1 MTQSINGEEQ
11 VQTWNLSTR
20 LTDIR
25 EATQRYFEI
34 ADEFL
39 YENKL
44 LFYIKPE
51 SNLKKK
57 FKNFYKE
64 LKTIGEF
71 YPFLDKE
78 GNKIKLTIVEGVK
91 PPEPKRKVP
100 IILLIITLITA
111 SLDGYLNAF
120 NPVYN
125 DIMSN
130 YNPINTLILYVI
142 AIIGIVGIHELG
154 HKYILYKYG
163 IKSDWPKFIPGVP
176 GVLPTFGAVISQ
188 KEPAVNRDELFDI
201 GMAGPL
207 SGFIITLLVS
217 MYSSITVPIISQQQF
232 NILIEKYG
240 EGTPIPVPLI
250 YIIIQDYIRPV
261 SPEQVVIMTP
271 ILWATII
278 GFFITGL
285 NLLPAWQLDGGHMAR
300 AFAGEKYHGVLTM
313 ISILILFLLK
323 FWLMAALVL
332 GLYLL
337 SGGRSARPLD
347 DISPLSLGRKIMF
360 VIMLILAI
368 LCLPS
373 F

>member
-1 MTQSINGEEQ
+1 ME
-11 VQTWNLSTR
+11 TWNLSTR
-20 LTDIR
+20 LTEIR
-25 EATQRYFEI
+25 EITLKYFEI
-34 ADEFL
+34 VDEL
-39 YENKL
+39 LIENRL
-44 LFYIKPE
+44 LFYANPEPGIKE
-51 SNLKKK
+51 K
-57 FKNFYKE
+57 FKKYYREMKRLGN
-64 LKTIGEF
+64 F

-78 GNKIKLTIVEGVK
+78 GDRVRLTIVEGVK
-91 PPEPKRKVP
+91 HPEMKKKIPV
-100 IILLIITLITA
+100 ILLIITLFTA

-120 NPVYN
+120 NPVYR

-142 AIIGIVGIHELG
+142 AIMGIVGIHELG
-154 HKYILYKYG
+154 HKYILNKYG

-176 GVLPTFGAVISQ
+176 GILPTFGAVISQ
-188 KEPAVNRDELFDI
+188 REPAVNRDELFDI

-207 SGFIITLLVS
+207 SGFIITLIVS
-217 MYSSITVPIISQQQF
+217 MYTSITVPIISEQQF
-232 NILIEKYG
+232 NLLRSKYG

-250 YIIIQDYIRPV
+250 YILIQDYIRPV
-261 SPEQVVIMTP
+261 SPNQVVIMTP
-271 ILWATII
+271 LLWATII

-313 ISILILFLLK
+313 VSVGILFLLK

-332 GLYLL
+332 GLYLM

-347 DISPLSLGRKIMF
+347 DISPLSPSRKIMF
-360 VIMLILAI
+360 IIMLTLAI